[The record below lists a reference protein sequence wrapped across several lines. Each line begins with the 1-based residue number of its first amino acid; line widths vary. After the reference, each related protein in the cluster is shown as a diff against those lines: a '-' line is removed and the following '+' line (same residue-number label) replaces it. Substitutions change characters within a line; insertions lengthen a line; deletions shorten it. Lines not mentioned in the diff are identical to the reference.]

1 MLNKLSINIQTVTEQ
16 VSIISVND
24 KQVVR
29 KVLEMCQTV
38 TENYVI
44 II

>member
-24 KQVVR
+24 KQAVR
-29 KVLEMCQTV
+29 KVLCVKQLQKIM
-38 TENYVI
+38 
-44 II
+44 